1 MTSLNN
7 LTSEETL
14 IIDIIVRLNELMI
27 KLNDKQ
33 IIIVEDKAIIALDLK
48 TYLNRNGY
56 ENTIFFLNGD
66 KALNYISKNK
76 PDLALIDV
84 ILHSDTNGIDIA
96 KELKKLSVPFIFV
109 SAFSNPRQ
117 YDEAIKLKPAAVFL
131 KPINLNEILSKIKEI
146 LKNKNDNAGFN

>member
-1 MTSLNN
+1 M
-7 LTSEETL
+7 
-14 IIDIIVRLNELMI
+14 NEN
-27 KLNDKQ
+27 K
-33 IIIVEDKAIIALDLK
+33 IIIVEDIAIIALDLK

-56 ENTIFFLNGD
+56 ENTLFFLSGD

-84 ILHSDTNGIDIA
+84 ILHSNIDGIDIA
-96 KELKKLSVPFIFV
+96 RELKRLWVPFIFV

-131 KPINLNEILSKIKEI
+131 KPINLSDILLKIKEI
-146 LKNKNDNAGFN
+146 LKINDNAGFN

>member
-1 MTSLNN
+1 M
-7 LTSEETL
+7 TL
-14 IIDIIVRLNELMI
+14 ILDIVVEIIRIIL

-48 TYLNRNGY
+48 NYLYKHGY
-56 ENTIFFLNGD
+56 ENTIFFLSGD
-66 KALNYISKNK
+66 KALNYISRNK

-84 ILHSDTNGIDIA
+84 ILHSETDGIDIA
-96 KELKKLSVPFIFV
+96 KVLKKLSVPFIFV
-109 SAFSNPRQ
+109 SAFSNPHQ

-146 LKNKNDNAGFN
+146 LKSNNDNTGFN